1 LNYWFDQI
9 YNRFISYIHSH
20 PEVPVISIDVVFP
33 SSLYHGTLDINL
45 DSFQTRLLNEQH
57 WKPNRDFGRGL
68 YTTISIEQAKAWAR
82 SMQDKLNIGNPCVL
96 EISISPEAINTHP
109 NYRIFTGI
117 SLDWAKY
124 IYQHRTVTSQHDDP
138 CQPHADIVIGPM
150 ADADTGKI
158 VQDGVKLK
166 KNNEWFLDKITRNHS
181 NRRMDYLKLGNQVVF
196 CNEILA
202 PMLHLSGFYTYQGR
216 RWRYYGD

>member
-1 LNYWFDQI
+1 MFSVKWLPGGAD
-9 YNRFISYIHSH
+9 
-20 PEVPVISIDVVFP
+20 ISIDVVFP
-33 SSLYHGTLDINL
+33 SSLYHGTLDIYL
-45 DSFQTRLLNEQH
+45 DSFRTRLLNAEH

-82 SMQDKLNIGNPCVL
+82 SMQEKLNEGTPCVL
-96 EISISPEAINTHP
+96 EINISPESLQTLP

-117 SLDWAKY
+117 SHEWAKY
-124 IYQHRTVTSQHDDP
+124 IYLHRTVVSNYDDP

-166 KNNEWFLDKITRNHS
+166 KSGEWFLDKITRNHA
-181 NRRMDYLKLGNQVVF
+181 NRRLDPMKLGNQVVF
-196 CNEILA
+196 CDEALS
-202 PMLHLSGFYTYQGR
+202 PMLHLSGFYLYQGR
-216 RWRYYGD
+216 RWRYNGNEEKT